1 MNRCSIALGLQ
12 LLQEGKVLRLRSRG
26 HTEVRGKHLLS
37 KIIRR
42 QAAQPVDVEGGEV
55 LNVFPHESDLG
66 RWGDRIH
73 VGLEGHSLG
82 S

>member
-1 MNRCSIALGLQ
+1 
-12 LLQEGKVLRLRSRG
+12 
-26 HTEVRGKHLLS
+26 
-37 KIIRR
+37 
-42 QAAQPVDVEGGEV
+42 

>member
-12 LLQEGKVLRLRSRG
+12 LLQESKVLRLRSRG

-37 KIIRR
+37 KIIRC
-42 QAAQPVDVEGGEV
+42 QAAQLVEVEGGEV
-55 LNVFPHESDLG
+55 LNVVSHELDLG
-66 RWGDRIH
+66 RRGDGIH
-73 VGLEGHSLG
+73 VGLEGHSQR

>member
-12 LLQEGKVLRLRSRG
+12 LLQEGEVLRLRSRG

-37 KIIRR
+37 KIIRC
-42 QAAQPVDVEGGEV
+42 QAAQLVEVEGGEV
-55 LNVFPHESDLG
+55 LDVVSHELDLG
-66 RWGDRIH
+66 RRGDRIH
-73 VGLEGHSLG
+73 VGLEGHSLR